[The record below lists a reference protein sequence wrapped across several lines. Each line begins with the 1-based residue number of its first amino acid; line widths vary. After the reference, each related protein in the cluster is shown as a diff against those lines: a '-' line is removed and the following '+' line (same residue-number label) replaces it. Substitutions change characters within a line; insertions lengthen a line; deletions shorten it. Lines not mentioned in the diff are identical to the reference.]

1 MKNLV
6 KGVALVGAAT
16 TAGVVASQRRDH
28 LQLQGP
34 VTNCYLGP
42 AIECTQN
49 ATHTLLSSQT
59 EQTMMVKGPNGIYTV
74 EAEHGHPLGNQPSP
88 PPVVPKPTKNPSST
102 PPPALA
108 QYLAPAPPVTPSP
121 APPQASS
128 SNFPLDSVIGAGVS
142 LFIFATIVY
151 SVFRHIRHERN
162 RIPIAE
168 IPMATIT
175 DDRNVVAP
183 QLNSLLGTIQED
195 LRVTRDNVLPHRQL
209 VYNAIPTPTSLPSDN
224 GITGVILDSQIQQP
238 DPGPLESSAPQQQT
252 SNLGQ
257 GLALSL
263 PSQLRRINLGALT
276 LELGASVGFVDS
288 RHQPASENPENAPQA
303 STQQSVSVSNS
314 VGAPQAPAS
323 SPSRT
328 PSTTPSR
335 SSSPPPSPPPLTISL
350 VLPSQGVDVSPAT
363 SAPASAP
370 ASATEQQSSQQVQQ
384 TQQQTLSAQL
394 VYYAQNEP
402 LAISSSPQPIVNI
415 ASQQPPQRTQQR
427 AAAFASADLV
437 FRQP

>member
-6 KGVALVGAAT
+6 KWVALGGAAT
-16 TAGVVASQRRDH
+16 TAGVGASQRRDH

-42 AIECTQN
+42 DIQCTKN
-49 ATHTLLSSQT
+49 ATHILFLSPDK
-59 EQTMMVKGPNGIYTV
+59 QTMMVKGPNGIYTV

-108 QYLAPAPPVTPSP
+108 QYLDPARPGTPAPAQPRTP

-128 SNFPLDSVIGAGVS
+128 SNFPLDSVVGPVVA
-142 LFIFATIVY
+142 LFILAIIGY
-151 SVFRHIRHERN
+151 PVFRHIRHERN
-162 RIPIAE
+162 RIPIPE

-175 DDRNVVAP
+175 NERNVVAP
-183 QLNSLLGTIQED
+183 QPNSLLGIAQED
-195 LRVTRDNVLPHRQL
+195 LRVAINNALPHRQP
-209 VYNAIPTPTSLPSDN
+209 VYNAIPAPPSPPSYN
-224 GITGVILDSQIQQP
+224 GIMGVPLNPQNQQP
-238 DPGPLESSAPQQQT
+238 QVSANLNSEGLASAPESSALDFGIAVVPDST
-252 SNLGQ
+252 PP
-257 GLALSL
+257 GL
-263 PSQLRRINLGALT
+263 
-276 LELGASVGFVDS
+276 
-288 RHQPASENPENAPQA
+288 
-303 STQQSVSVSNS
+303 
-314 VGAPQAPAS
+314 
-323 SPSRT
+323 
-328 PSTTPSR
+328 
-335 SSSPPPSPPPLTISL
+335 PPSPPPLTISL

-363 SAPASAP
+363 SAP

-394 VYYAQNEP
+394 VYYARNEP
-402 LAISSSPQPIVNI
+402 LAISSSPTSIVNFREPGHI